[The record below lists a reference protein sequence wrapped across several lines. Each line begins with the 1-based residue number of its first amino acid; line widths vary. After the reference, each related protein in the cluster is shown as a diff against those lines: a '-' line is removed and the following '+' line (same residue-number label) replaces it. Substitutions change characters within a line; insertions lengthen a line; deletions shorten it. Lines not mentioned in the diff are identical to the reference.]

1 MVTIIIELF
10 NNTRF
15 QTHICKKQTYVIKKA
30 IRQPKNTLQIRK
42 NSLQND
48 FFNITSHKQHTS
60 TNQFETNPE
69 YKTVATT
76 TAIIEADAGIRIHKM
91 NSHGNYNITITQDW
105 KKVFNDEK
113 NKKLP

>member
-1 MVTIIIELF
+1 MISS
-10 NNTRF
+10 
-15 QTHICKKQTYVIKKA
+15 
-30 IRQPKNTLQIRK
+30 TLQAT
-42 NSLQND
+42 N
-48 FFNITSHKQHTS
+48 NICQQ
-60 TNQFETNPE
+60 NQFKTNSE